1 MLNADE
7 HLTIIISD
15 SLLDGVDEMNNGF
28 LSDVI
33 EVQGNCREHLSVLN
47 KQLVSCSR
55 LLSNNTVRYKL
66 YCNQIEVLLPVV

>member
-7 HLTIIISD
+7 HQTIIISD
-15 SLLDGVDEMNNGF
+15 SLLDGVDEMNSGF

-47 KQLVSCSR
+47 RQLGSCSR

>member
-7 HLTIIISD
+7 HQTIIISD
-15 SLLDGVDEMNNGF
+15 SLLDGVDEMNSGF

-47 KQLVSCSR
+47 RQLVSCSR